1 MDRPSQQNPLETTV
15 VSPTQSQIVI
25 PTPAVLDQ
33 AGERLRAGRLV
44 AFATETVYGLGANA
58 LDPAAVAA
66 VFELKGRPLYDP
78 LIVHVASL
86 AMARSLT
93 MDWSELA
100 EKLARR
106 FWPGPL
112 TLVLPR
118 HPVVPDLVTAG
129 LPNVALRWPAHPVA
143 QALIQAANCPIA
155 APSANRFASI
165 SPTSAADVAAELSD
179 PELWIL
185 DGGPCTHGLESTVVS
200 LVGAQPVV
208 LRLGSLAVE
217 DLEQELG
224 PLAVAARSVKESD
237 LRHGLASPGNL
248 SRHYAPRTQLTC
260 LTLQEF
266 EQLPWDS
273 TQHTGLLCFATQVE
287 PTQAARFAHVENL
300 SPDGDLRQAA
310 ARVYAALRELDQA
323 GLQYLIALRLPDVG
337 LGRAINDRLQRAS
350 TL

>member
-1 MDRPSQQNPLETTV
+1 M
-15 VSPTQSQIVI
+15 SPTQSQIVI

-86 AMARSLT
+86 ALARSLT
-93 MDWSELA
+93 TDWSELA

-118 HPVVPDLVTAG
+118 HADVPDLVTAG

-143 QALIQAANCPIA
+143 QALIQAAKRPIA

-185 DGGPCTHGLESTVVS
+185 DGGRCTHGLESTVVS
-200 LVGAQPVV
+200 LVGPHPVV

-217 DLEQELG
+217 ELEQELG
-224 PLAVAARSVKESD
+224 PLTVATRSVKASD
-237 LRHGLASPGNL
+237 LQQGLASPGNL
-248 SRHYAPRTQLTC
+248 SRHYAPRTPLTY
-260 LTLQEF
+260 LTLQEL
-266 EQLPWDS
+266 EHLSEDT
-273 TQHTGLLCFATQVE
+273 TQHSGLLCFAAQV
-287 PTQAARFAHVENL
+287 PPAQAARFAQVQNL

-310 ARVYAALRELDQA
+310 ARVYAALRELDRA
-323 GLQYLIALRLPDVG
+323 GLQRLIALRLPDVG

-350 TL
+350 TP

>member
-1 MDRPSQQNPLETTV
+1 M
-15 VSPTQSQIVI
+15 SPTQSQIVI

-86 AMARSLT
+86 ALARSLT
-93 MDWSELA
+93 TEWSDLA

-118 HPVVPDLVTAG
+118 HADVPDLVTAG

-143 QALIQAANCPIA
+143 QAMIQAANRPIA

-185 DGGPCTHGLESTVVS
+185 DGGRCTHGLESTVVS
-200 LVGAQPVV
+200 LVGPHPVV

-217 DLEQELG
+217 ELEQELG
-224 PLAVAARSVKESD
+224 PLTVATRSVKASD
-237 LRHGLASPGNL
+237 LQQGLASPGNL
-248 SRHYAPRTQLTC
+248 SRHYAPRTPLTC
-260 LTLQEF
+260 LTLQEL
-266 EQLPWDS
+266 EHLSGDT
-273 TQHTGLLCFATQVE
+273 TQHSGLLCFAAQV
-287 PTQAARFAHVENL
+287 PPAQAARFAQVENL

-310 ARVYAALRELDQA
+310 ARVYAALRELDRA
-323 GLQYLIALRLPDVG
+323 GLQRLIALRLPDVG

-350 TL
+350 TP